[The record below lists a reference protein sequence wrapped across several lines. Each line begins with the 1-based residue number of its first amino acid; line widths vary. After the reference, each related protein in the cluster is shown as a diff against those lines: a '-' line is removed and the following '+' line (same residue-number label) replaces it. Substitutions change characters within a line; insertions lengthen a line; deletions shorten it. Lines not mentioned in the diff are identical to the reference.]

1 MSELRL
7 VLAVSLDGRLAPPEG
22 GAAQLGGVGDRIALE
37 QALAWADGAL
47 IGAQTVRLHRSTCL
61 IRRPELLAAR
71 RRAGQGDQPIALVVS
86 RSGAIDPSLPFFDQP
101 LERWLLSPSGAQATG
116 FERRLVLGPWPALL
130 EQLGALGLNRL
141 VLLGGAE
148 LAASLLKAG
157 LVDELQLTLCPLLL
171 GGGRSWLPPG
181 AALPPGTWHL
191 KEHRHLGEGE
201 LLLRYRRRQEQ
212 GSAAPSTSAEASTTK
227 AS

>member
-1 MSELRL
+1 
-7 VLAVSLDGRLAPPEG
+7 
-22 GAAQLGGVGDRIALE
+22 LGGEGDRIALE

-116 FERRLVLGPWPALL
+116 FERGLVLAPWPALL

-201 LLLRYRRRQEQ
+201 LLLRYRRREEQ
-212 GSAAPSTSAEASTTK
+212 ASAAPRAAAEGSTTK